1 MIMKKIIKKI
11 DSMKILKIIEIV
23 LKAVDIIVRICSML

>member
-1 MIMKKIIKKI
+1 MKKIIKKI
-11 DSMKILKIIEIV
+11 DSMMILKIIEIV